1 MVPKDVKVARS
12 HEWVRI
18 DDDVAV
24 IGISDHAQS
33 ELGDIVYVEL
43 PDVDGE
49 LSAGDVCG
57 TIESVKAA
65 SDMYTPVSGTVIEVN
80 EALDDAPETL
90 NSSPYDE
97 GWILKIQISDAAELE
112 KMLDAEG
119 YQAFLD
125 E

>member
-1 MVPKDVKVARS
+1 MVPKDLKFARS